1 MKHPRSTPPHEPGT
15 LLPSTDTRPAPSR
28 IPWRRALGLLGL
40 VGLVLVSLSVH
51 WSIHPRPLD
60 RAVSDVIEPGKAAGD
75 ATPGIH
81 TVAMAIGIGDALLTK
96 PGGFL
101 YNDRLPPGVFLD
113 NTQSWECGNLMAL
126 RDFVRAL
133 RNDFS
138 RSQSQSVENADVR
151 EADLRF
157 AIDPKSWV
165 LPSAETEYGLGI
177 DALERYLSHLTKA
190 DPSEG
195 DQQRA
200 QFFARADNL
209 AAYLAVVEKR
219 LGHFGVR
226 LSSSVPDSDLAAAI
240 GIPRAVGDAAFPD
253 EEPVP
258 IQTPWHQ
265 VDNVYYCARGYS
277 WALYHLMQAIA
288 SDFEVVLASKRA
300 EVSLQQ
306 IVRDLKG
313 ATKPMGSPMVLNGDG
328 YGILANHSL
337 VLASYIAKAN
347 AALMDLRILMQ
358 QG

>member
-1 MKHPRSTPPHEPGT
+1 MKHPRSTPLHESGM
-15 LLPSTDTRPAPSR
+15 LLPSTDARPAPSR
-28 IPWRRALGLLGL
+28 IPWRTTLGLLGL
-40 VGLVLVSLSVH
+40 VGLVLVSLSVY
-51 WSIHPRPLD
+51 WSIHPTSLD
-60 RAVSDVIEPGKAAGD
+60 GAASAVTVPGEAAGD
-75 ATPGIH
+75 ANPGIH
-81 TVAMAIGIGDALLTK
+81 TVAMAVGIGDALLTK

-101 YNDRLPPGVFLD
+101 YNDRMPPGAFLD

-138 RSQSQSVENADVR
+138 RSQSQSVENADVK

-165 LPSAETEYGLGI
+165 LPSAETEYGFGI
-177 DALERYLSHLTKA
+177 EALERYLSDL
-190 DPSEG
+190 SGG
-195 DQQRA
+195 DQPRA

-219 LGHFGVR
+219 LGNFGVR

-240 GIPRAVGDAAFPD
+240 GIPRAGSDIALAD

-277 WALYHLMQAIA
+277 WALFHLMQAIA
-288 SDFEVVLASKRA
+288 SDFEGVLAAKRA
-300 EVSLQQ
+300 DVSLQQ
-306 IVRDLKG
+306 IIRDLKG
-313 ATKPMGSPMVLNGDG
+313 ATKPMDSPIVLNGDG

-347 AALMDLRILMQ
+347 AAIMDLRMLMQ